1 MDCLSDSFHRPISYL
16 RVSVTDRCNLRCVY
30 CVPPQGVQ
38 HISPHQVLRY
48 EEIIRIVEAAR
59 NLGITK
65 VRVTGGEPLVRSGI
79 VDFIHMLASV
89 EGIQDIAITT
99 NGVLLGKYAHDLRKA
114 GLKRVNV
121 SLDTLR
127 PDRFRHITRGGR
139 IEDVL
144 EGLKAAEEAGLSP
157 IKINVVAMQ
166 GFNHDEVQDFG
177 RLTQEREWHVRFI
190 ELMPMGQ
197 GDQGRLDDLE
207 TMADTPRCVSPDFH
221 RLLEEGHIQDGFLS
235 IAQVR
240 DLLEPL
246 GGLTPSEVLGNG
258 PARYYRLPQ
267 ARGTLGFISPVSEY
281 FCSNCNR
288 LRLTADGRLRPC
300 LLAEHEVDLRNSLRS
315 GASQDELQDLLRQAI
330 AAKPERHL
338 IDQNIAPSD
347 KMVQIGG

>member
-48 EEIIRIVEAAR
+48 EEIIRIVRAAQT
-59 NLGITK
+59 LGITK
-65 VRVTGGEPLVRSGI
+65 IRVTGGEPLVRSGI
-79 VDFIHMLASV
+79 VDFIRMLAGV
-89 EGIQDIAITT
+89 EGIQDIAMTT
-99 NGVLLGKYAHDLRKA
+99 NGILLGKYARELREA

-127 PDRFRHITRGGR
+127 PDRFRQVTRGGR
-139 IEDVL
+139 LKELLDGL
-144 EGLKAAEEAGLSP
+144 EAAQKAGLTP

-166 GFNHDEVQDFG
+166 GFNNDEVQDFG
-177 RLTQEREWHVRFI
+177 RLTQDREWHVRFI

-197 GDQGRLDDLE
+197 GGQERLDELE
-207 TMADTPRCVSPDFH
+207 ALADTPRCVSPDFQN
-221 RLLEEGHIQDGFLS
+221 LLREGHIQDGFLS

-240 DLLEPL
+240 NLLEPL
-246 GGLTPSEVLGNG
+246 GDLEPSEVMGNG
-258 PARYYRLPQ
+258 PARYYRLPR

-281 FCSNCNR
+281 FCANCNR
-288 LRLTADGRLRPC
+288 LRLTANGRLRPC
-300 LLAEHEVDLRNSLRS
+300 LLAEHELDLLATLRQ
-315 GASQDELQDLLRQAI
+315 GASQDELQALLREAI

-338 IDQNIAPSD
+338 IDRNVVPRD
-347 KMVQIGG
+347 RMVQIGG

>member
-16 RVSVTDRCNLRCVY
+16 RVSVTDRCNLRCLY

-38 HISPHQVLRY
+38 HISSHEVLRY
-48 EEIIRIVEAAR
+48 EEILRIVRAAQK
-59 NLGITK
+59 LGITK
-65 VRVTGGEPLVRSGI
+65 IRVTGGEPLVRSGI
-79 VDFIHMLASV
+79 VDFIRMLAAV

-99 NGVLLGKYAHDLRKA
+99 NGLLLGKYAQDLREA

-127 PDRFRHITRGGR
+127 ADRFRHITRGGR
-139 IEDVL
+139 LKDVL
-144 EGLKAAEEAGLSP
+144 AGLEAAQKVGLAP

-166 GFNHDEVQDFG
+166 GFNQDEVQDFG
-177 RLTQEREWHVRFI
+177 RLTLEREWHVRFI

-197 GDQGRLDDLE
+197 GSQGRLDELE
-207 TMADTPRCVSPDFH
+207 SMADTPRCVSPDFQN
-221 RLLEEGHIQDGFLS
+221 LLQEAHIQDGFLS

-240 DLLEPL
+240 QLLEPL
-246 GGLTPSEVLGNG
+246 GDLESSEVLGNG
-258 PARYYRLPQ
+258 PARYYRLPN
-267 ARGTLGFISPVSEY
+267 ARGTLGFISPISEY

-300 LLAEHEVDLRNSLRS
+300 LMAEHELDLRTTLRS
-315 GASQDELQDLLRQAI
+315 GASQEEIQSLIREAI

-338 IDQNIAPSD
+338 IDRNIVPSD
-347 KMVQIGG
+347 RMVQIGG

>member
-1 MDCLSDSFHRPISYL
+1 VDCLSDSFHRPISYL

-38 HISPHQVLRY
+38 HISSHQILRY
-48 EEIIRIVEAAR
+48 EEIIRIVQAAQK
-59 NLGITK
+59 LGITK
-65 VRVTGGEPLVRSGI
+65 IRVTGGEPLVRSGM
-79 VDFIHMLASV
+79 VDFIRMLAAV
-89 EGIQDIAITT
+89 DGIQDIAITT
-99 NGVLLGKYAHDLRKA
+99 NGILLSKYAKELREA

-139 IEDVL
+139 LKDVL
-144 EGLKAAEEAGLSP
+144 DGLEAAHEAGLTP

-166 GFNHDEVQDFG
+166 GFNQDEVQDFG
-177 RLTQEREWHVRFI
+177 RLTQDREWHVRFI

-197 GDQGRLDDLE
+197 GSQGRLDDLE
-207 TMADTPRCVSPDFH
+207 ALADTPRCVSPDFQV
-221 RLLEEGHIQDGFLS
+221 LLKEGHIQDGFLS

-240 DLLEPL
+240 QLLEPL
-246 GGLTPSEVLGNG
+246 GDLAPSEVMGNG
-258 PARYYRLPQ
+258 PARYYRLPG
-267 ARGTLGFISPVSEY
+267 AKGTLGFISPVSEY

-300 LLAEHEVDLRNSLRS
+300 LLAEHELDLRTTLRR
-315 GASQDELQDLLRQAI
+315 GASQDQIQTLIREAI

-338 IDQNIAPSD
+338 IDQNIVPSD
-347 KMVQIGG
+347 RMVQIGG